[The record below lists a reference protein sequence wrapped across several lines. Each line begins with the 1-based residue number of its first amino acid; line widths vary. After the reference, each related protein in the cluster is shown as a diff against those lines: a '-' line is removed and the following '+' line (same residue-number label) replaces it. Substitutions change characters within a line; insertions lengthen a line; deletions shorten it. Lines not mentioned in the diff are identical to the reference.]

1 MLELNPM
8 IWKAVTGFL
17 AAPFAGH
24 LTLVA
29 TVAIGSSVVNYFLTK
44 RGHTLAVKLLNR
56 ALWVLGGI
64 VYMDVFFTAGA
75 AMEAMFKFW

>member
-1 MLELNPM
+1 MLEINPLV
-8 IWKAVTGFL
+8 WKSVAGFI

-29 TVAIGSSVVNYFLTK
+29 TVAIGSSVVNYYLTK

-64 VYMDVFFTAGA
+64 AFADAFFSAGV
-75 AMEAMFKFW
+75 AMEAMFRFW